1 MKKSYLMMAAAATM
15 FAACTQ
21 ADFVNDIPAS
31 APKAIDFKSPFIGK
45 STRAEN
51 SSSNYTLKFSDHHNS
66 FAVWGYKSTADEPVF
81 NGKTVNVTL
90 GTEANSEIYNYEGL
104 VYWDEGATFYQF
116 YAAAPAEHDW
126 DFAEPLDGNKKEGAF
141 TTSIELDKT
150 RINQGKG
157 GHLESL
163 KPEPITGVSGELET
177 VANQDL
183 LIAAP
188 CEPRIGETVGFDFI
202 HILSRLNI
210 VVSKRQG
217 LNQEVRTFEV
227 SVHNMKLK
235 GHFNEAADLG
245 SDILANGTTKRWT
258 TEDEKTYYKA
268 TASEGAIVQSGA
280 ERYVIQTLVVP
291 QSASFESVAING
303 SNISD
308 AEAPY
313 LYVKYGIQNG
323 TDGAGKPTFEKF
335 EKYYNLAQIFGVTG
349 VPGNESLAFN
359 EGWEN
364 TLTLTIGPA
373 SIDFKANVAT
383 WATGT
388 KKENSLGNGQTQNT
402 NQGE

>member
-1 MKKSYLMMAAAATM
+1 MMAAAATM

-81 NGKTVNVTL
+81 NKKTVNVTL
-90 GTEANSEIYNYEGL
+90 GNQAGSEIYKYDGL

-116 YAAAPAEHDW
+116 YAAAPAEHNWEFVAPPSSDVNKETGA
-126 DFAEPLDGNKKEGAF
+126 FRTSIVLDG
-141 TTSIELDKT
+141 T

-163 KPEPITGVSGELET
+163 KPEPIIGASGESET

-188 CEPRIGETVGFDFI
+188 CKPTIGETVGFDFI

-217 LNQEVRTFEV
+217 LNQEVRSFEV
-227 SVHNMKLK
+227 SVHNMMME
-235 GHFNEAADLG
+235 GDFNEAAALEG
-245 SDILANGTTKRWT
+245 DILANGTTKRWT
-258 TEDEKTYYKA
+258 TKGNKASYTA

-303 SNISD
+303 SNISS
-308 AEAPY
+308 AQAPY
-313 LYVKYGIQNG
+313 LYVRYGIQNG
-323 TDGAGKPTFEKF
+323 IDGEGEPTFEKF

-364 TLTLTIGPA
+364 TLTLTIGPS

>member
-1 MKKSYLMMAAAATM
+1 MMAAAATM

-21 ADFVNDIPAS
+21 ADFVNDIPTS

-45 STRAEN
+45 STRAAEN

-81 NGKTVNVTL
+81 NKKTVNVTL
-90 GTEANSEIYNYEGL
+90 GDQAGSEIYKYDGL

-116 YAAAPAEHDW
+116 YAAAPAEHNWGFVSPSD
-126 DFAEPLDGNKKEGAF
+126 DNKEEGAF
-141 TTSIELDKT
+141 TTSIVLDGT

-163 KPEPITGVSGELET
+163 KPEPITGASGESET

-227 SVHNMKLK
+227 SVHNMMME
-235 GHFNEAADLG
+235 GDFNEAANLG

-258 TEDEKTYYKA
+258 TKGEKASYTA
-268 TASEGAIVQSGA
+268 TASKGAIVQSGA

-303 SNISD
+303 SNKSE
-308 AEAPY
+308 AKAPY

-323 TDGAGKPTFEKF
+323 TDGEGEPTFEKF
-335 EKYYNLAQIFGVTG
+335 EKYYNLAQIFGVTDG
-349 VPGNESLAFN
+349 KSLAFN

-364 TLTLTIGPA
+364 TLTLTIGPS